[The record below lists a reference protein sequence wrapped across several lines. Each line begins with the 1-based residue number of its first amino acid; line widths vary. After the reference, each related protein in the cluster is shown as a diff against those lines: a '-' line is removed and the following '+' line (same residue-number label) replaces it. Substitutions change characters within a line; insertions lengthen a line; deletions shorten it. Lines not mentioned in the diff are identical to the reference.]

1 MYPEDRQPPKLSQLK
16 QANAVL
22 RRKIRKQIKIG
33 LAKEENDKLCMQLQD
48 LTDLNAGRINGK
60 IVDFLPHAKSSRETP
75 GTTYRP

>member
-16 QANAVL
+16 RANAVL

-33 LAKEENDKLCMQLQD
+33 LAKEENVNLGKQLQD
-48 LTDLNAGRINGK
+48 LTDLNAGRIDGT
-60 IVDFLPHAKSSRETP
+60 IVDFLPVREKP